1 MLEFIA
7 LAINAFFIAVIVFMA
22 VMTILLDLR

>member
-7 LAINAFFIAVIVFMA
+7 LAINAFFITVIVFMA